1 MDEKREKD
9 LENSIQ
15 AFETKIAL
23 TEDEKGK
30 LKHDRQELIAIRE
43 KRMEGMLL
51 RTRARWIAEGEKII
65 KYFCG
70 LEKRNCISKQMTKLT
85 LSNDDEIHDSKD
97 IINEVKT
104 FYEKLYSERQVEDC
118 ESSDMIEDI
127 PMLTLQDK
135 NSLEGEITLTEASSA
150 LKNMK
155 NHKSPGSDGFTAEIF

>member
-1 MDEKREKD
+1 
-9 LENSIQ
+9 
-15 AFETKIAL
+15 
-23 TEDEKGK
+23 
-30 LKHDRQELIAIRE
+30 
-43 KRMEGMLL
+43 
-51 RTRARWIAEGEKII
+51 
-65 KYFCG
+65 
-70 LEKRNCISKQMTKLT
+70 MTKLT
-85 LSNDDEIHDSKD
+85 LSNGNEIYDSKD

-118 ESSDMIEDI
+118 ELSDMIEDI